1 VEGGLD
7 EFLFGLLHISWEL
20 LVSPWE
26 ALLDDLTEVDVDVV
40 GEPRSE
46 VETGSE
52 ANIDCPSVEVFV
64 VDFFW
69 DLVDSAT
76 ELTFFVG
83 EGIY

>member
-1 VEGGLD
+1 MNSFSAFCI
-7 EFLFGLLHISWEL
+7 FLGNFQYLLEK
-20 LVSPWE
+20 
-26 ALLDDLTEVDVDVV
+26 LLDDLTEVDVDVV

-64 VDFFW
+64 VDFFL